1 MELHSYAKRKVPKK
15 WSTDQKRQLVETRIN
30 HDELFTNKPTA
41 SVAPWKKI
49 VSLAK
54 LDDYNVFFVRK
65 QWSNMVNKYKQYKQ
79 NRLDVIPNGTHD
91 AEEIE
96 KVTQEWEF
104 FEPIHRFMS
113 HKTTNL
119 HSYALP
125 ITVRLPLPL
134 SARDGLQDNHSS
146 NSSEDGLNV
155 FSSDTNDEYNN
166 SNDNNALKTQPNTD
180 HDFYTK
186 KNGLPL
192 NYFADVSNDTQESML
207 VEQPITCNGVTEG
220 MEQVRLHV
228 AGEQIVEM
236 KMEPQSDIEKTAEP
250 VQQQSFIDMNAQQ
263 QMPSTSGGRMRNYQ
277 KRLTERQLSEKDRYY
292 RHKRRFN
299 RRIERRFDAILNVFG
314 QIVKAEY
321 PNINV
326 GPIMGTV
333 IQGAMLANQLFKSEN
348 DDDDDDAS
356 VDEDNESSTDTEEM
370 QFTTTAAKEIN
381 AEISKD
387 EQPEH

>member
-1 MELHSYAKRKVPKK
+1 MELHSYAKRKVAKK
-15 WSTDQKRQLVETRIN
+15 WSTDQKRQLVEARIG
-30 HDELFTNKPTA
+30 HDGLFTNMPTA

-79 NRLDVIPNGTHD
+79 NRLDIIPNGSQD
-91 AEEIE
+91 EEIE
-96 KVTQEWEF
+96 KITQEWEF

-125 ITVRLPLPL
+125 ITIRLPLPS
-134 SARDGLQDNHSS
+134 SAREDLQGNHSS
-146 NSSEDGLNV
+146 NSSADGLDA
-155 FSSDTNDEYNN
+155 FSTDTNDDLNN
-166 SNDNNALKTQPNTD
+166 SNDAIELKMQPNTD

-186 KNGLPL
+186 KNAMPL
-192 NYFADVSNDTQESML
+192 NYFADVSNDTQESMF

-236 KMEPQSDIEKTAEP
+236 KMEPQTDTEKTAEQ
-250 VQQQSFIDMNAQQ
+250 VQQQTYIDTNMH
-263 QMPSTSGGRMRNYQ
+263 QMPSTSGSRLRNCQ
-277 KRLTERQLSEKDRYY
+277 SRVTKRQLSERDRYY

-299 RRIERRFDAILNVFG
+299 RRLEKRFDAILNVFG
-314 QIVKAEY
+314 QIVNAEY
-321 PNINV
+321 PNINIS
-326 GPIMGTV
+326 PIMGA
-333 IQGAMLANQLFKSEN
+333 AMQTGTLVNQLFKSEDDN
-348 DDDDDDAS
+348 DSA
-356 VDEDNESSTDTEEM
+356 DEENESSTDTEQM
-370 QFTTTAAKEIN
+370 QCTTAVADETNEELNKDIRQEHQ
-381 AEISKD
+381 SKKM
-387 EQPEH
+387 